1 MTEHPFKAQRGQ
13 RPGANKDPRLNWW
26 RDAKF
31 GMFIHWGIYSIPAG
45 QWKGEDIPGIGE
57 WIMLRAEIP
66 VQEYEQLATQF
77 NPIHYDAKQIVSL
90 AKQAGQKYIVLTSK
104 HHDGFCMYQS
114 DHTDY
119 NIVDGTPFGR
129 DILKELAD
137 ECQKEGIKL
146 GLYYSQT
153 QDWHHPD
160 GDGNTWDF
168 DESQKDFSG
177 YIENYVKPQVTE
189 ILSNYGPICLIWFDT
204 PKGIT
209 EVQSREL
216 LELVHGLQPDCLVC
230 GRLGNAL
237 GDYATAQD
245 NQIPEELKADLD
257 WETPATINDTWG
269 YKTHDHNWKSSE
281 TLVKYLVD
289 IVSKGGN
296 YLLNIGPDAQGN
308 VPEPSVQRLLDV
320 GKWMDNNSESIYGT
334 RPGPIQGVD
343 WCRTTVKD
351 GIIYLHIFDWNDSG
365 RFELDHDIDLKSAS
379 WLDSN
384 ITDELSVTAANGRIV
399 ITTSQ
404 TMPSYPVTVI
414 RLQTNS

>member
-1 MTEHPFKAQRGQ
+1 MTQHPFQAQRGQ
-13 RPGANKDPRLNWW
+13 RPGANTDPRLNWW
-26 RDAKF
+26 RDAKL

-57 WIMLRAEIP
+57 WIMLRAQIP
-66 VQEYEQLATQF
+66 VQEYEQLAKQF
-77 NPIHYDAKQIVSL
+77 NPINYDAKQIVSL

-104 HHDGFCMYQS
+104 HHDGFCMYKS
-114 DHTDY
+114 EHTDY

-160 GDGNTWDF
+160 GDGNNWDF
-168 DESQKDFSG
+168 DESQKDFSD

-189 ILSNYGPICLIWFDT
+189 ILTNYGSICLIWFDT
-204 PKGIT
+204 PKGIS
-209 EVQSREL
+209 EDQSRSL
-216 LELVHGLQPDCLVC
+216 LELVHDLQPDCLVC

-245 NQIPEELKADLD
+245 NAIPTELLAELD

-269 YKTHDHNWKSSE
+269 YKTHDHNWKSTE

-296 YLLNIGPDAQGN
+296 YLLNIGPDSEGN
-308 VPEPSVQRLLDV
+308 VPEPSIERLREM
-320 GKWMDNNSESIYGT
+320 GQWMDVHGDAIYGT
-334 RPGPIQGVD
+334 RPGPVQGLD

-351 GIIYLHIFDWNDSG
+351 DIVYLHILEWNDEG
-365 RFELDHDIDLKSAS
+365 KFQLPLAGVKSAY
-379 WLDSN
+379 WLDNAIS
-384 ITDELSVTAANGRIV
+384 DKLSVTSEEDNVLIQGP
-399 ITTSQ
+399 T
-404 TMPSYPVTVI
+404 TMPTKHITVVC
-414 RLQTNS
+414 LKVEK